1 MEKGAGKNKS
11 GFSQASPTNLGTV
24 FHTFMIYELK
34 PEVTNS
40 NYILSERGSFNSHK
54 QMSWAVLFPFTIDT
68 TGSHDISV
76 DIYQ

>member
-54 QMSWAVLFPFTIDT
+54 QMS
-68 TGSHDISV
+68 
-76 DIYQ
+76 